1 MVDRKDTSV
10 SAIVEKAARD
20 AADYSR
26 RGETLESLSEKL
38 ASSDLSWIFRHDVEL
53 SCEILASLC
62 GSSPSAG

>member
-38 ASSDLSWIFRHDVEL
+38 ASSDLS
-53 SCEILASLC
+53 
-62 GSSPSAG
+62 